1 MLLKHMDDRLP
12 ALLELEALL
21 QTGRIPQHKVDTL
34 ERTVRLAQAAIRT
47 ACESARVLDALARD
61 STDAAIM
68 HDLRLA
74 LPDGRVAQ
82 IDHLYLDY
90 TGRFH
95 ILDTRHFAHGL
106 KIAEDGAF
114 LRWNARSKRYEAVP
128 SPIEQTAR
136 QAQVLAEVVKSLGL
150 PAPVIRSLILVSDK
164 ARVQHADGVDTS
176 MVVKASEVIAA
187 LQRGMQ
193 GTSAPDSD
201 GDLVPSALT
210 GQWVALAKRLVAL
223 HRPAKVDYLAAMGIT
238 LLPERGQRPK
248 PPASAAVAGSA
259 APDAV
264 DAAVTAAAAAAAAA
278 AAVAKATVPKTGTP
292 VACKTCAGTDL
303 TIHAGRYGYYFRCRP
318 CGLNTAISMDCGTPG
333 HNERLR
339 RAGPD
344 FFRECA
350 ACGSSSLYFRNPVG

>member
-1 MLLKHMDDRLP
+1 MILKHMDDRLP
-12 ALLELEALL
+12 ALLDLEALL
-21 QTGRIPQHKVDTL
+21 QTGRLPKHKVDTV
-34 ERTVRLAQAAIRT
+34 ERLLRLAQAATRT
-47 ACESARVLDALARD
+47 ARDSARALDALVGDA
-61 STDAAIM
+61 TDAVII
-68 HDLRLA
+68 HDLCLA

-136 QAQVLAEVVKSLGL
+136 QAQVLAEVVQSLGL

-176 MVVKASEVIAA
+176 MVVKAADVIAA
-187 LQRGMQ
+187 VQRGLDCDNP
-193 GTSAPDSD
+193 PDTCGGVVS
-201 GDLVPSALT
+201 SALT
-210 GQWVALAKRLVAL
+210 GHMVAVAKQLVAL
-223 HRPAKVDYLAAMGIT
+223 HRPVKVDHVAAMGIT
-238 LLPERGQRPK
+238 LLPERGQRLET
-248 PPASAAVAGSA
+248 PARAALAGSA
-259 APDAV
+259 APAAV
-264 DAAVTAAAAAAAAA
+264 DAVAAAAAAR
-278 AAVAKATVPKTGTP
+278 ATVPTTGTP

-318 CGLNTAISMDCGTPG
+318 CGLNTAISMDCGAPG

-350 ACGSSSLYFRNPVG
+350 ACGSSSLYFRNPAG